1 MTRSVVNMVILSFST
16 VTELKMFNNDYSI
29 YDNELYNTMSP
40 TISWDQFDSALTD
53 IYFESN
59 YNYSFESDSTY
70 EEDRSP
76 DNSYPVYQSLSR
88 RNSGNVNLIFRMSL
102 PDSMS
107 PYEPSLDTL
116 NRQLSLNSQKP
127 DDSESK
133 EIIPESEIITDQSS
147 KEDNVVETK
156 ESQSNQSTDDSDA
169 EWTLPADTD
178 SGADMFTSSRA
189 SPKKWSAE
197 ECNRLQHAVSH
208 LGASMH
214 WNQVA
219 SYVGTRSVSQ
229 CINKWKNDICK
240 GGKKPRWTVEA
251 TNRLREYINQGL
263 SNKEI
268 QRRMPEYTYIQIYQQ
283 TRKLNTN
290 TAPWE
295 EWEYD
300 LLVKLKTTGLMGDT
314 EIGRR
319 LNNRHRDAVKNVWS
333 HLKRERNLE

>member
-1 MTRSVVNMVILSFST
+1 MVILSFST
-16 VTELKMFNNDYSI
+16 VIKLKMVNNDYYN
-29 YDNELYNTMSP
+29 YDNEIYDTMSP
-40 TISWDQFDSALTD
+40 TFSWDQFDSALTD
-53 IYFESN
+53 IPFEPN
-59 YNYSFESDSTY
+59 YNYSFESDSAY

-76 DNSYPVYQSLSR
+76 VNSCAVYQSLSR
-88 RNSGNVNLIFRMSL
+88 RNSSNLSL
-102 PDSMS
+102 IIRISLTDSMS

-116 NRQLSLNSQKP
+116 NRQLSFSSQKP

-133 EIIPESEIITDQSS
+133 EVFPESEVTTYQAST
-147 KEDNVVETK
+147 EGNEVETK
-156 ESQSNQSTDDSDA
+156 ESQSSQSTDDSDT

-178 SGADMFTSSRA
+178 SSADMFTSSRA
-189 SPKKWSAE
+189 SPKRWSTE

-208 LGASMH
+208 LGSSMR

-240 GGKKPRWTVEA
+240 GGKKPRWTAEA
-251 TNRLREYINQGL
+251 TNRLREYVNQGL

-300 LLVKLKTTGLMGDT
+300 LLVKLKTAGLMGDT

>member
-1 MTRSVVNMVILSFST
+1 MVILSFST

-178 SGADMFTSSRA
+178 SM
-189 SPKKWSAE
+189 E
-197 ECNRLQHAVSH
+197 VRL
-208 LGASMH
+208 
-214 WNQVA
+214 
-219 SYVGTRSVSQ
+219 
-229 CINKWKNDICK
+229 
-240 GGKKPRWTVEA
+240 
-251 TNRLREYINQGL
+251 
-263 SNKEI
+263 
-268 QRRMPEYTYIQIYQQ
+268 
-283 TRKLNTN
+283 
-290 TAPWE
+290 
-295 EWEYD
+295 
-300 LLVKLKTTGLMGDT
+300 
-314 EIGRR
+314 
-319 LNNRHRDAVKNVWS
+319 
-333 HLKRERNLE
+333 